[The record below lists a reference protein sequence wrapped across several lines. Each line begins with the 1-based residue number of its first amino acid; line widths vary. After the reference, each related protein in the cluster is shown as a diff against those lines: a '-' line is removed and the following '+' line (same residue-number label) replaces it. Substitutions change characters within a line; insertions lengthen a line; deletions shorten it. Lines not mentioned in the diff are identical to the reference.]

1 MLLIYEVNSGRS
13 GGGSRGGGS
22 RGGGSRGSS
31 LGSRIKSGLSGL
43 TGKKSGSSG
52 IKSGSS
58 GFGSKVGKAKKRFPG
73 GKLGKIA
80 LIGAGAYGAYSLGKV
95 AGKFS
100 SWKSGFGGPAG
111 GWNYQQWNQ
120 WREQDGMLCRSDK
133 DCKWIDPNLDCEDYE
148 LDFSPTR
155 AWFGGDFAAIIGE
168 CDCPDNMQWNNYEVK
183 CEPLN
188 LGLVAFGLG
197 IAGIIAIIVGI
208 CCCCACCAFCV
219 FGRKFLGK

>member
-1 MLLIYEVNSGRS
+1 MKKTILFSIFLCMLLIYEVNSGRS

-148 LDFSPTR
+148 LDFSPTVSI
-155 AWFGGDFAAIIGE
+155 FVLSF
-168 CDCPDNMQWNNYEVK
+168 
-183 CEPLN
+183 L
-188 LGLVAFGLG
+188 
-197 IAGIIAIIVGI
+197 I
-208 CCCCACCAFCV
+208 CLIFS
-219 FGRKFLGK
+219 LT

>member
-13 GGGSRGGGS
+13 GGGGRGGGS
-22 RGGGSRGSS
+22 RGGSRGSS

-58 GFGSKVGKAKKRFPG
+58 GIGSKFGKTKKRFPG

-100 SWKSGFGGPAG
+100 SWKGGFGGPAG
-111 GWNYQQWNQ
+111 GWNYQQWNS
-120 WREQDGMLCRSDK
+120 WREQDGMLCRSDN
-133 DCKWIDPNLDCEDYE
+133 CRWIVE
-148 LDFSPTR
+148 L
-155 AWFGGDFAAIIGE
+155 FGI
-168 CDCPDNMQWNNYEVK
+168 
-183 CEPLN
+183 
-188 LGLVAFGLG
+188 
-197 IAGIIAIIVGI
+197 
-208 CCCCACCAFCV
+208 
-219 FGRKFLGK
+219 RS